1 MIGIGIS
8 FVLGGLLGWAADHF
22 FNRGEKMVIHPML
35 CIIFSVVGAVVGS
48 WVLGTLL
55 GGNNLKVILIQVA
68 AGIGGSL
75 LLLLLIALFG
85 MGDDY

>member
-1 MIGIGIS
+1 
-8 FVLGGLLGWAADHF
+8 
-22 FNRGEKMVIHPML
+22 MVIHPML